1 MAWDANGSPIEGAQH
16 HTPAPTPSPSPSP
29 SRKGALS
36 DLFVGYREALLLA
49 LSDGDLSKLDEAHE
63 ALKARIRED
72 RLR

>member
-1 MAWDANGSPIEGAQH
+1 MAWDANGSPIEGSQH
-16 HTPAPTPSPSPSP
+16 HTPAPTPSPSP

-36 DLFVGYREALLLA
+36 DLFVGYREALSLA

-63 ALKARIRED
+63 ALKSRIRED

>member
-1 MAWDANGSPIEGAQH
+1 MAWDANGAPIEGAQH
-16 HTPAPTPSPSPSP
+16 HTPAPTPSPSP

-36 DLFVGYREALLLA
+36 DLFVGYREALSLA